1 MLPLTESSASTIARF
16 ECIPPHFFDS
26 FGGKVRRQI
35 SERTF
40 ARLALGAYVA
50 TGASFPVKAV
60 WPLRLASC
68 ACSFHLARHVSL
80 SAGRCD
86 EEGASEISVLSE

>member
-50 TGASFPVKAV
+50 TTPACELRVLVPLGAQ
-60 WPLRLASC
+60 C
-68 ACSFHLARHVSL
+68 
-80 SAGRCD
+80 
-86 EEGASEISVLSE
+86 